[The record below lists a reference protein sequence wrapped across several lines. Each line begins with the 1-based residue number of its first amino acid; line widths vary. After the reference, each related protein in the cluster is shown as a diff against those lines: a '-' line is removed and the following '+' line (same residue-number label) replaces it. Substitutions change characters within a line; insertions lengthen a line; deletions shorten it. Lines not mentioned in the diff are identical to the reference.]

1 MKTILNIGITE
12 FTNKIVLGN
21 IFYNDNKKVIINDG
35 ISTNVERSFNL
46 VNLACSTVGDIYI
59 LNPYVLIVCLDDEG
73 EICILKYVSETKELS
88 TIYNHDKDMIISQ
101 CHYVGNLFK
110 DEKLQENYLNYLNTG
125 KRIH

>member
-12 FTNKIVLGN
+12 FTNKLVLGN
-21 IFYNDNKKVIINDG
+21 IFYYDNKKVIINDG
-35 ISTNVERSFNL
+35 ISTNVTRTFNL

-88 TIYNHDKDMIISQ
+88 TIYNYDKDMIISQ

-110 DEKLQENYLNYLNTG
+110 DEKLQESYLNYLNTG
-125 KRIH
+125 KRIY

>member
-110 DEKLQENYLNYLNTG
+110 DEKLQENYLNYLNTS
-125 KRIH
+125 KRIY

>member
-1 MKTILNIGITE
+1 MKTILNIGITK

-21 IFYNDNKKVIINDG
+21 IFYNGNKKVIINDG
-35 ISTNVERSFNL
+35 ISTNVERVFNL
-46 VNLACSTVGDIYI
+46 VNLPNSTVGEIYI

-88 TIYNHDKDMIISQ
+88 TIYNYDKDMIISQ
-101 CHYVGNLFK
+101 CHYIGNLFK

-125 KRIH
+125 KKIH